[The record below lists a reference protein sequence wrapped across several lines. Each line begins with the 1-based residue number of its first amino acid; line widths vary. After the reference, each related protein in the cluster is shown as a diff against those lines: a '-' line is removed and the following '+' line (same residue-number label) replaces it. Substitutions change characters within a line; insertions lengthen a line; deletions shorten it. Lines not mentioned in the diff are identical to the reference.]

1 VKPSDPLPEATTGA
15 HYFSQLKII
24 NLHTNFLLFIFPLIL
39 SPYPQNFKRY
49 VMESFV
55 SYLEKTVPDRL
66 QRKFIEKV
74 ANSTPDIIY
83 VMDLQE
89 RKIIFINDRV
99 SSILGYDPELFYT
112 EGSKIFAKKLHPDD
126 YLKRMQYI
134 TDCLYMTEDQTKTID
149 VRLHAKNG
157 SWRWFRIRDIPFK
170 IENGIVLQTVG
181 VARDIHELKLA
192 EEKMRYNELLLRSA
206 INLIPNPVQAFKA
219 VRNEKGEIADFE
231 WIIVNEASRNYF
243 DNIVGKHLTRKYP
256 GIIESGLFEK
266 YKKVVET
273 GRPLRTQ
280 LHYHYDGLNLWLD
293 IYAAKMNDG
302 FVVVTYD
309 LDQKERIEKAAIEKG
324 FVTAAQKIKVNEE
337 KFKALLESA
346 PDAMVIVDETGTINI
361 VNTQLEK
368 LFGYDREELL
378 GKKIEFLIPD
388 RFHGAHKDYRNH
400 FFVQPKTRGMGEGR
414 ELFARRSDGKEIPV
428 EISLSP
434 LLTDEGLLISA
445 AIRDRTLQRELQQT
459 ALEYEKL
466 SAMGIVS
473 RTIAHEIRN
482 PLTNIALAVQMLQE
496 ENENNLLD
504 SNRLTELTEM
514 ISRNSARVDHLLKDL
529 LYRSLPGEV
538 NLVTVDLMELIAAAL
553 EIASDRILLKTITV
567 EKRIEQNCF
576 IKADVEQIKIA
587 LLNIIIN
594 AVEAMES
601 QTGKLRIT
609 GYSEKNKIFLSI
621 EDNGSGISKDQLHKI
636 FEPNFSTKASGLGIG
651 LANVKTILDRHGA
664 QFEITS
670 KLNKGTKF
678 SIVFDPA
685 T

>member
-1 VKPSDPLPEATTGA
+1 
-15 HYFSQLKII
+15 
-24 NLHTNFLLFIFPLIL
+24 
-39 SPYPQNFKRY
+39 
-49 VMESFV
+49 MESFV
-55 SYLEKTVPDRL
+55 TYLEKTVPSRL

-83 VMDLQE
+83 VMDLKE
-89 RKIIFINDRV
+89 RKIVFINDRV
-99 SSILGYDPELFYT
+99 TTILGYGPELFYT

-126 YLKRMQYI
+126 YLDRMKYI
-134 TDCLYMTEDQTKTID
+134 TDCLHMKEDQIKSID
-149 VRLHAKNG
+149 VRLHAANG
-157 SWRWFRIRDIPFK
+157 GWRWFRIRDIPFK
-170 IENGIVLQTVG
+170 IEDGIVLQTVG

-206 INLIPNPVQAFKA
+206 INLIPNPIQALKA
-219 VRNEKGEIADFE
+219 IRNEKGEIADFE
-231 WIIVNEASRNYF
+231 WIVVNEASKNYF
-243 DNIVGKHLTRKYP
+243 DNIVGKHLTKRYP

-273 GRPLRTQ
+273 GRPLKTQ
-280 LHYHYDGLNLWLD
+280 LNYHYDGLDLWLD

-302 FVVVTYD
+302 FVVITYD
-309 LDQKERIEKAAIEKG
+309 LNQKERNEKEVFAKG
-324 FVTAAQKIKVNEE
+324 FVAAEQKIKANEE

-346 PDAMVIVDETGTINI
+346 PDAMVIVDETGTISI

-368 LFGYDREELL
+368 LFGYDREELI
-378 GKKIEFLIPD
+378 GKAIEFLIPD
-388 RFHGAHKDYRNH
+388 RFHGAHRNYRNH
-400 FFVQPKTRGMGEGR
+400 FFAKPRARGMGEGR
-414 ELFARRSDGKEIPV
+414 ELFAKRSDGKEIPV

-466 SAMGIVS
+466 SAMGMVS

-482 PLTNIALAVQMLQE
+482 PLTNITLAVQMLQS

-514 ISRNSARVDHLLKDL
+514 ISRNSGRIEQLLKDL
-529 LYRSLPGEV
+529 LYRSLPVEV
-538 NLVTVDLMELIAAAL
+538 NFVTVDLMELVAAAL
-553 EIASDRILLKTITV
+553 EIASDRILLKIITV
-567 EKRIEQNCF
+567 EKSIEQNCF

-594 AVEAMES
+594 AVEAMQS
-601 QTGKLRIT
+601 QTGKLRIA
-609 GYSEKNKIFLSI
+609 GFHEKNKIFLSI
-621 EDNGSGISKDQLHKI
+621 EDNGSGISKDQLGKI
-636 FEPNFSTKASGLGIG
+636 FEPNYSTKASGLGIG
-651 LANVKTILDRHGA
+651 LANVKTILDRHNA
-664 QFEITS
+664 QFEIKS
-670 KLNKGTKF
+670 KLNRGTKF